1 MPSRSVNLFRA
12 KISSRLGAKR
22 NWSAGVRAAPHVVV
36 PAADPAAGRRS
47 AGNFAPRRTPL
58 RRTTPPSTA
67 PGLTQ
72 LAAAENNREKPPQKR
87 TDRVSCRPLQ
97 GHTAL
102 LRGPDFSAAGGPT
115 LKAGRA
121 NRALAPAVRP
131 PCVSTTRTV
140 TKLSRLYECVTV
152 SFRVQLRVRVA
163 APTRPGTLDRLDS
176 RVTSQL
182 SNQSESE

>member
-1 MPSRSVNLFRA
+1 MRPAYIKTDRQRQLPTITGPHGFER
-12 KISSRLGAKR
+12 
-22 NWSAGVRAAPHVVV
+22 APH
-36 PAADPAAGRRS
+36 PPPPHH
-47 AGNFAPRRTPL
+47 APVHRARPH
-58 RRTTPPSTA
+58 
-67 PGLTQ
+67 PGC